1 MHRLL
6 LKLWNDD
13 RGSLQVTEWLF
24 LATILIL
31 GVIPGIVA
39 VRNSLNSVLV
49 RAAFA
54 AAAGVSGVSACSV
67 GYVPAASPS
76 SATSSVCD

>member
-1 MHRLL
+1 MRQLL
-6 LKLWNDD
+6 LKLWDDD

-24 LATILIL
+24 LATILVL
-31 GVIPGIVA
+31 GIVPGIVA

-76 SATSSVCD
+76 MAAAEACD